1 MPETPESHA
10 SIKKIQKDIEELK
23 ENQQNNWH
31 LNKEK
36 YISLIKKVL
45 EGNESRIL
53 LFLEIDGFRS
63 LSEIIKDSFLSQYQL
78 SQPTL
83 WRASQKLVKGGL
95 IKKVNM
101 KSRSPVYQWK
111 PWIEVLNL
119 DDYVRKNF
127 LLEEKKDEN

>member
-1 MPETPESHA
+1 M
-10 SIKKIQKDIEELK
+10 QKDIEELK
-23 ENQQNNWH
+23 ESQQDNWH

-36 YISLIKKVL
+36 YINLIKKVL
-45 EGNESRIL
+45 EGNESCIL

-63 LSEIIKDSFLSQYQL
+63 LSEIIKDSSSSQHQL

-101 KSRSPVYQWK
+101 KSRSPVYKWK

-119 DDYVRKNF
+119 DDYVRKKF
-127 LLEEKKDEN
+127 LSEEKKDEDE